1 MTRPVTPAMDPSQVR
16 WAIAGILAVFFTAGL
31 SMNIVLT
38 ALPVIV
44 SDLDGNQIHY
54 SWVVIINLLTN
65 AASTSIWGKLADMVS
80 KKRLFQCAAV
90 IFIVACLLAGF
101 APNMEV
107 LLAGRLLQG
116 TAMGGVTTLT
126 MAIIATVVP
135 PRERGKYAGWLG
147 LCMTTSTLGG
157 PLLGGF
163 IVDVSS
169 WRWCF
174 LIGVPLTVISGVL
187 LTKVLQVVEEKR
199 PVKVDYLGSVLLVA
213 SSSALLIWLSFA
225 GVDEYFAWVSW
236 QSGAILFGA
245 VLLLALFALVERASS
260 EPVVA
265 LRMITNRT
273 TFLALVSS
281 VCIAVS
287 LGALPPYLMQYFQL
301 GRGLGPTEAG
311 LMLVPMIFGNLV
323 ATTVTGR
330 WVARSGRWKR
340 YLVVG
345 AVVLTAGLLGLASAA
360 VSAPVWVTGLVLFVV
375 GLGFGAQMQNL
386 MIAVQNTVPV
396 TRVGQASSL
405 IAFFRTYGGAAWNSV
420 LATVMAVQV
429 GTLAVA
435 TPTVGQGDPTYAKAG
450 AVAFLVAACISLPA
464 IISNALMREEP
475 LRTTI

>member
-1 MTRPVTPAMDPSQVR
+1 MTPAMNPSQVL

-54 SWVVIINLLTN
+54 SWVVIINLLAN
-65 AASTSIWGKLADMVS
+65 AASTPIWGKLTDMVS

-101 APNMEV
+101 APTMEV

-174 LIGVPLTVISGVL
+174 LTGVPLTVISGVL

-199 PVKVDYLGSVLLVA
+199 SVKVDYLGSVLLVA

-225 GVDEYFAWVSW
+225 GVEEYFAWLSW

-245 VLLLALFALVERASS
+245 VVLW
-260 EPVVA
+260 
-265 LRMITNRT
+265 
-273 TFLALVSS
+273 
-281 VCIAVS
+281 CC
-287 LGALPPYLMQYFQL
+287 GA
-301 GRGLGPTEAG
+301 
-311 LMLVPMIFGNLV
+311 
-323 ATTVTGR
+323 
-330 WVARSGRWKR
+330 
-340 YLVVG
+340 VG
-345 AVVLTAGLLGLASAA
+345 AVCAG
-360 VSAPVWVTGLVLFVV
+360 
-375 GLGFGAQMQNL
+375 GARQQR
-386 MIAVQNTVPV
+386 A
-396 TRVGQASSL
+396 G
-405 IAFFRTYGGAAWNSV
+405 GGAANDHQSDHV
-420 LATVMAVQV
+420 LSAGVLGVHCGVSWRASAVSD
-429 GTLAVA
+429 AVL
-435 TPTVGQGDPTYAKAG
+435 PVGQRIGAYGGGADAGAHDFREPRGHYGDWPVGDPVRALEEVLGGGRGGSYCRAVGFGRCGRECAGVGDRRG
-450 AVAFLVAACISLPA
+450 AVRGGAGLRCADA
-464 IISNALMREEP
+464 EP
-475 LRTTI
+475 DDCGAEHCAGHTRRPGKLSDCVLQDLRRRGLELSTGHGDGGAGGDAGSCHPDCGSGRPDVCQGRGGGIPGGGVYQRSRHYQ